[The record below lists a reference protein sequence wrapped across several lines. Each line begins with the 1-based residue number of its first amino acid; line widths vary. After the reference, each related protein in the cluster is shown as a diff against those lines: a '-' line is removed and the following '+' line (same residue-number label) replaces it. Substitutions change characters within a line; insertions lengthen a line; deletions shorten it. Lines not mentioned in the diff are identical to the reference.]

1 MLKEAVFAPHCA
13 PPSSALGL
21 PTQTDGVRWSKRPS
35 CFRCFL
41 GCSRSPA
48 PRLGGG
54 SGELLTTGTPLGRVS
69 SHHGRCPTPH
79 QRPRRRSTML
89 FAPERWCAAI
99 RRSPRRKT
107 PQGKAS
113 SGAQRSSGPRLPP
126 LPVRRER
133 DNSSRPAGE
142 HSRAPLDRRVAPWP
156 SQGQTDLGI
165 LSQARRAR

>member
-54 SGELLTTGTPLGRVS
+54 SGQLLTTGTPLGRLS
-69 SHHGRCPTPH
+69 SHHGRCPTAH

-89 FAPERWCAAI
+89 LAPELWGAAI

-113 SGAQRSSGPRLPP
+113 SGAQRSRGRCLPP
-126 LPVRRER
+126 VPARRE
-133 DNSSRPAGE
+133 NGSLQAGE
-142 HSRAPLDRRVAPWP
+142 RSRAPFGRVAHCL
-156 SQGQTDLGI
+156 SLGQGDLGI
-165 LSQARRAR
+165 LWRTTRAR